1 MTLTFEVDDERVEA
15 NPDATLTA
23 EMAITMSVVR
33 FMNDGLPPIL
43 VPSHSVLRIIVVTHN
58 VAASLLL
65 SSLLHCGEVM
75 GMDCVEAGER
85 RRTSGRRSCG
95 WKQGKICK

>member
-1 MTLTFEVDDERVEA
+1 MTLSFEVDDERVEA

-23 EMAITMSVVR
+23 EMAIIMSVVR

-43 VPSHSVLRIIVVTHN
+43 VPSHSVLRIIVGTHN

-65 SSLLHCGEVM
+65 SSLLHMWGSDGHGLCG
-75 GMDCVEAGER
+75 GRGETTDV
-85 RRTSGRRSCG
+85 RTSVVRLET
-95 WKQGKICK
+95 GKNM